1 MMSFIS
7 GTTGTAVNSEMSY
20 PSEDASI
27 RNASADSIVL
37 VTADFEAESGVVEE
51 VEGSRHE
58 PREAGAGEPHGAL
71 TTGAPSE
78 SLEGKD
84 ASVLRPGSRG
94 SSYDDTGMV
103 DNAFVPP
110 AEAERSGSRTPP
122 APKMASP
129 PTLGR
134 KQMATPTQAEPEVP
148 GPRKTKVVVKE
159 CEYATYY
166 AVLYYVRVQLEFC
179 EHQPYSLRYS
189 DSYIPT

>member
-37 VTADFEAESGVVEE
+37 VTADSEAESGVVEE

-58 PREAGAGEPHGAL
+58 PRELGAGEPHGAL
-71 TTGAPSE
+71 ATGAPSE
-78 SLEGKD
+78 QQESND
-84 ASVLRPGSRG
+84 AGVLRPGGGG
-94 SSYDDTGMV
+94 SSYDDTGIV
-103 DNAFVPP
+103 NNAFGPST
-110 AEAERSGSRTPP
+110 EAERPGSRTPP
-122 APKMASP
+122 APKVASP

-134 KQMATPTQAEPEVP
+134 KQMATPTQAEPEAP

-166 AVLYYVRVQLEFC
+166 AVLYYVRVPSESNQ
-179 EHQPYSLRYS
+179 R
-189 DSYIPT
+189 